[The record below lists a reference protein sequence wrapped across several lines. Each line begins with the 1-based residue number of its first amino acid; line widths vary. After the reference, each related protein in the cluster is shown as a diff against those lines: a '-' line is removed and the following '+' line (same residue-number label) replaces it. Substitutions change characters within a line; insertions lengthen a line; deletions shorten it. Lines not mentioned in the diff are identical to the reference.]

1 MTIKRFFHRGG
12 RPLTW
17 VLVPTL
23 LSVPA
28 LVQAQTDTG
37 RVTGSIADPTGAILP
52 GTTVTLT
59 NVDTGVAQTGTTDAS
74 GNFNF
79 SAVVRGSYRLEA
91 RAPGF
96 AGVAQT
102 FVVQVSQVQEVN
114 LKLSPGTTSTV
125 VQVTDAAPVVDTS
138 TSSTGLVITGKQITD
153 LPLNGRNFLNLARLT
168 PGVTGAAYGDSAGGS
183 GGNTETFR
191 NSSSG
196 GAALSV
202 NGLRPQ
208 TNNYILDGLDDN
220 EALVNTIEFFAPI
233 DGTEEFKVTTSVAP
247 AEFGRAG
254 GAIVQSSIRSGT
266 NSIHGSAFEFAR
278 NAIFDANPN
287 YSFLGAGQTAALPFR
302 RNQFGGSA
310 GLPIVKDHLFIF
322 GDYEGTRQNS
332 PLNPALVTVPT
343 LKMRSGD
350 FSELLTARQSVNG
363 VPTPLTSRTGTNS
376 LDASQRSPNG
386 EIYDP
391 VTGLPFPGN
400 IIPTNRLNVAAL
412 NYLRAFP
419 LPNAAGNAN
428 GILQNYQA
436 FQQDITNYN
445 RFDTRVDLTLDPKDT
460 LFARFAYDN
469 SNFNRTSQFT
479 NLPSGFG
486 GGSNLA
492 HARGYAVGYTRTITP
507 NIINEL
513 RVGYTRYTLGFNPL
527 FSGTPLAAN
536 LGIVNANRSP
546 QLGGGALIGGNG
558 NELQYTG
565 DYGTYAVPENTY
577 EIVEALSWNH
587 GHHSFRFGGQF
598 LRREVNF
605 FRPIAGKGFFNIGN
619 GSGTG
624 RYTGFETSELLAGFI
639 ENYSIGAQTGFF
651 GTRNYEYGEFAQ
663 DDWKI
668 TPRLTLN
675 LGIRYDIY
683 TNPTE
688 EHNRQSALDVTTGT
702 VQIAG
707 QNGVPRS
714 LINTDKNNFAPR
726 VGFAYDVYGNAKT
739 VVRGGFGIFYYL
751 ERGGIDNQF
760 GQQAPF
766 GGSVSYRNQDGY
778 RIEFTGQAPQG
789 TGYTGSLNNTA
800 TTALLP
806 APGFPNFNPNSP
818 PLGLNMLA
826 TNRNNQNSDVQ
837 QYNLQVEQQ
846 LDPATVLD
854 VAYVGTKAEHIVTY
868 FPYNFYQFGTGLQN
882 LPNLG
887 TINLQL
893 NSAVS
898 HYNGLQIL
906 LRRDLNK
913 GLAVTGAYTWSHS
926 LDNAGGNLFYFN
938 PRLSYGNSNQD
949 QRHVFSTSILAQ
961 LPVGRGHLI
970 GGNVNKG
977 VDYAIGGWQLNTIA
991 QLGTGTPF
999 NVNANGNNP
1008 NTEADR
1014 VGPVQITHSVT
1025 RPYFTTTAF
1034 RSPPTVQANNQTVY
1048 TRPGNSEVNQL
1059 YGPGT
1064 KTVDVSLF
1072 KTVPIVERVNAELRA
1087 EAYNVLNT
1095 PQFTNPDGNLSDGN
1109 FGLITGTRLA
1119 SERQL
1124 QFAVRFTF

>member
-1 MTIKRFFHRGG
+1 MAIKRFFHRGG
-12 RPLTW
+12 RPLAWT
-17 VLVPTL
+17 LVPML

-37 RVTGSIADPTGAILP
+37 RVTGSIADASGAIIP
-52 GTTVTLT
+52 GTVLTLT
-59 NVDTGVAQTGTTDAS
+59 NVDTGVAQTATADAS

-79 SAVVRGSYRLEA
+79 SAVVRGNYKLEA
-91 RAPGF
+91 KAEGF
-96 AGVAQT
+96 ASAAQT
-102 FVVQVSQVQEVN
+102 LTIQVSQVQEVN
-114 LKLSPGTTSTV
+114 LRLTPGTTNTV

-138 TSSTGLVITGKQITD
+138 TSSTGLVITGRQITD

-168 PGVTGAAYGDSAGGS
+168 PGVTGAAYGDQSSGV

-191 NSSSG
+191 ESSSG
-196 GAALSV
+196 GAAISV

-208 TNNYILDGLDDN
+208 TNNYILDGLDNN
-220 EALVNTIEFFAPI
+220 EALVNTTEFFAPI
-233 DGTEEFKVTTSVAP
+233 DGTEEFRVTTSVAP

-254 GAIVQSSIRSGT
+254 GAIIQSSIKSGT
-266 NSIHGSAFEFAR
+266 NALHGSAFEFAR

-287 YSFLGAGQTAALPFR
+287 YSFLGASQAAALPFR

-310 GLPIVKDHLFIF
+310 GFPFIKDHLFIF
-322 GDYEGTRQNS
+322 GDYEGRREIS

-343 LKMRSGD
+343 ARMRNGD
-350 FSELLTARQSVNG
+350 FSELLTARQTVNG
-363 VPTPLTSRTGTNS
+363 APLPLTSRPGTDS
-376 LDASQRSPNG
+376 VDSGSRSPNG

-391 VTGLPFPGN
+391 VTGLPFVGN
-400 IIPTNRLNVAAL
+400 IIPTNRLNSAAL

-419 LPNAAGNAN
+419 LPNVPGNAN
-428 GILQNYQA
+428 GLLQNYRA
-436 FQQDITNYN
+436 FQQDVTNYN
-445 RFDTRVDLTLDPKDT
+445 RFDTRVDFTLDQKDT

-469 SNFNRTSQFT
+469 SNFNRNSQFT

-486 GGSNLA
+486 GGQNLT
-492 HARGYAVGYTRTITP
+492 HARGYALGYTRSITP
-507 NIINEL
+507 NVLNEL
-513 RVGYTRYTLGFNPL
+513 RVGYTRFTLGFNPL
-527 FSGTPLAAN
+527 FSGVPLAQN
-536 LGIVNANRSP
+536 LGIVNANRTP
-546 QLGGGALIGGNG
+546 QLGGGALIGGYG

-587 GHHSFRFGGQF
+587 GHHSFRAGGQF
-598 LRREVNF
+598 VRREVNF
-605 FRPIAGKGFFNIGN
+605 FRPIAGKGYFFVGQ
-619 GSGTG
+619 GTG
-624 RYTGFETSELLAGFI
+624 RYTGFETSELLAGFVDS
-639 ENYSIGAQTGFF
+639 YQLGAQTGFF

-675 LGIRYDIY
+675 LGVRYDIY

-688 EHNRQSALDVTTGT
+688 EHDRQAALDAATGT
-702 VQIAG
+702 VQLAG

-714 LINTDKNNFAPR
+714 IINTDKNNFAPR

-766 GGSVSYRNQDGY
+766 GGSVSYRSQDGY
-778 RIEFTGQAPQG
+778 RVQLTGQGPQG
-789 TGYTGSLNNTA
+789 TGFTGSLNDTG
-800 TTALLP
+800 TTAPLP
-806 APGFPNFNPNSP
+806 APGFPNFNPSNP
-818 PLGLNMLA
+818 PLGLNALA

-846 LDPATVLD
+846 LDTATVLD
-854 VAYVGTKAEHIVTY
+854 IAYVGTKAEHIVTY
-868 FPYNFYQFGTGLQN
+868 FPYNFYQFGTGRQN

-887 TINLQL
+887 TVNLQL

-898 HYNGLQIL
+898 HYNGLQVL

-926 LDNAGGNLFYFN
+926 LDNANGNVFYFN

-949 QRHVFSTSILAQ
+949 QRNVFSTSILAQ
-961 LPVGRGHLI
+961 VPVGRGQLI
-970 GGNVNKG
+970 GRNISKSL
-977 VDYAIGGWQLNTIA
+977 DYAIGGWQINTIA
-991 QLGTGTPF
+991 QLASGNPF
-999 NVNANGNNP
+999 NVNSNGNNP
-1008 NTEADR
+1008 NTQADQIA
-1014 VGPVQITHSVT
+1014 PVQITHSVT
-1025 RPYFTTTAF
+1025 RPYFSTASF
-1034 RSPPTVQANNQTVY
+1034 RNPPTVQANNQTVY

-1059 YGPGT
+1059 YGPGS
-1064 KTVDVSLF
+1064 KTVDVSVF
-1072 KTVPIVERVNAELRA
+1072 KTVPLVERVNAELRA

-1095 PQFTNPDGNLSDGN
+1095 PQFTNPSGNLNDGNYGR
-1109 FGLITGTRLA
+1109 ITGTRLA

-1124 QFAVRFTF
+1124 EFAVRFTF